1 MSAVKFNAHF
11 SCGTNS
17 QEETATALIKTGVAQ
32 NTESLQK
39 ETKPQYDAAN
49 NVLRV
54 GGNPRLEEKILF
66 IENYDFIWENRERI
80 INDVALSETRLYF
93 SGLSLAYVSGGS
105 ITLGMLL
112 TLWSNGQWTTKC
124 PFCGGTVRIFAWG
137 GSPLTGNNKYHG
149 FCTSCKRDR
158 DDAGDNF
165 IQNVRSAIRMINER
179 KAKFAQA
186 HPDRSSKTV
195 APEAVG
201 PLILP
206 KKRNTCS
213 RFPNSLMKWL
223 NGERPKSSRIATLP
237 SNASFT
243 LSRLSIWEKRQ
254 MCAQLSL
261 L

>member
-195 APEAVG
+195 APEAVHYDFQTLSKKWTEYEKD
-201 PLILP
+201 PKRIPVTIP
-206 KKRNTCS
+206 KKITPEKPEDKIWYSPIQGLINQLNKNT
-213 RFPNSLMKWL
+213 
-223 NGERPKSSRIATLP
+223 I
-237 SNASFT
+237 
-243 LSRLSIWEKRQ
+243 
-254 MCAQLSL
+254 
-261 L
+261 

>member
-1 MSAVKFNAHF
+1 MFMSAVKFNAHF

-165 IQNVRSAIRMINER
+165 IKNVSSALKMINER
-179 KAKFAQA
+179 KAEFAQA
-186 HPDRSSKTV
+186 HPLTSSSPVPAKVVHYDFRTLSKKWTDYEKHPPKLPV
-195 APEAVG
+195 T
-201 PLILP
+201 IP
-206 KKRNTCS
+206 KKITPEKPEDKIWYSPIQGLINQLNKNT
-213 RFPNSLMKWL
+213 
-223 NGERPKSSRIATLP
+223 I
-237 SNASFT
+237 
-243 LSRLSIWEKRQ
+243 
-254 MCAQLSL
+254 
-261 L
+261 